1 MAMYKPANVREFVT
15 PAIHK
20 QATTITVNNRAR
32 KELVEVGTVRG
43 KFKQKGTAEINAN
56 GLTVIN
62 EKTTFTT
69 WFKKTNPF
77 KAKDILTIGGID
89 YEIKGKPENVENRSR
104 YAVIT
109 LEEISG
115 GA

>member
-1 MAMYKPANVREFVT
+1 MYKPAPIREFVT

-20 QATTITVNNRAR
+20 KMVSVTVSGRS
-32 KELVEVGTVRG
+32 KKVPQEVGTVRG
-43 KFKQKGTAEINAN
+43 KFKQKGTAETNAN

-69 WFKKTNPF
+69 WWKTVEPF
-77 KAKDILTIGGID
+77 EAKDVLTIGGID
-89 YEIKGKPENVENRSR
+89 FEIKGEPENVELRSL
-104 YAVIT
+104 YAIIT
-109 LEEISG
+109 LERIGG

>member
-1 MAMYKPANVREFVT
+1 MYKPANIREFIT

-20 QATTITVNNRAR
+20 KATTQTIDGRTKKVFS
-32 KELVEVGTVRG
+32 EVGMIRG
-43 KFKQKGTAEINAN
+43 KFKQKGTAETNTN

-69 WFKKTNPF
+69 WY
-77 KAKDILTIGGID
+77 KADIAAADILTINGVD
-89 YEIKGKPENVENRSR
+89 YEIKGNPENVEMRNR

-109 LEEISG
+109 LERIGG

>member
-1 MAMYKPANVREFVT
+1 MYKPANIREFIT

-20 QATTITVNNRAR
+20 KATTETVNGRMV
-32 KELVEVGTVRG
+32 KTFTEVGTVRG
-43 KFKQKGTAEINAN
+43 KFKQKGTAETNAN

-69 WFKKTNPF
+69 WFKADF
-77 KAKDILTIGGID
+77 EAADILTIGGID
-89 YEIKGKPENVENRSR
+89 FEIKGVPENVEMRSR
-104 YAVIT
+104 YAIIT
-109 LEEISG
+109 LERIGG